1 MDYLL
6 KNRLVSCAGEILDSV
21 SQQPVDLDF
30 TLPDYCADVE
40 KILKC
45 SLIPKIYSRSLSAGQ
60 LTVDGVSLIR
70 ILYTDSNRSRL
81 RCCEQTVPFSQSIP
95 VSTEAS
101 DNVIFTTPKPE
112 YLNCRALSPRR
123 LTLHGAFSLHTK
135 VLSRSMT
142 CINEDNADDDLQLLN
157 CPLTAMEVCSFA
169 QEQFSVA
176 ESAVLKTKSSV
187 ETIVRSDVQAIITD
201 CTNTGD
207 RVMLKGE
214 ITLSMLYIS
223 DASTG
228 DTDRLVY
235 AFPFST
241 TLSTGDK
248 ECSHLDARVDVL
260 SYEILLKSE
269 LMSEEP
275 VVTVDVKLSA
285 TVVGY
290 KSHSISPIVDA
301 YSTVYNTDSTLQSV
315 PVCKDISIIN
325 SSYTSKST
333 VSMGDETVEKILD
346 IFTEAPI
353 FTGNFKEDTLCISGK
368 VNVCVLACD
377 KDGKIICIERQ
388 VDISREE
395 VLSGK
400 YSSIKHMKG
409 NITSLSYRITESD
422 ALELRLDVRL
432 YTVLQ
437 DEILL
442 NQISQVKSI
451 GETMDKEAAPLT
463 LYFAK
468 SGEKVWDIAK
478 HFSAPLSTLCTE
490 NSIDTEVIETD
501 GMLFVLRV

>member
-30 TLPDYCADVE
+30 TLPDYCPDVE

-81 RCCEQTVPFSQSIP
+81 RCCEQTVPFSQNIS

-101 DNVIFTTPKPE
+101 DNVIFTLPKPE

-142 CINEDNADDDLQLLN
+142 TIYEDKTDDDLQLLN
-157 CPLTAMEVCSFA
+157 CPLDLMEVCSFA

-176 ESAVLKTKSSV
+176 ESVVLKTKSTV
-187 ETIVRSDVQAIITD
+187 ETIVRSDVQAVITD

-207 RVMLKGE
+207 RVMLRGE

-223 DASTG
+223 DTTTG

-235 AFPFST
+235 AFPFNT

-248 ECSHLDARVDVL
+248 ECTYLDARVDVL

-275 VVTVDVKLSA
+275 VVTADVKLCAS
-285 TVVGY
+285 VVGY
-290 KSHSISPIVDA
+290 KPRSISPAVDA
-301 YSTVYNTDSTLQSV
+301 YSTMYKTDCELQSV
-315 PVCKDISIIN
+315 SLCKDISLIN

-333 VSMGDETVEKILD
+333 VSLGDETVEKILD
-346 IFTEAPI
+346 IFTESPI
-353 FTGNFKEDTLCISGK
+353 FTGSIKEDTLCLSGK
-368 VNVCVLACD
+368 VNVCILAFD
-377 KDGKIICIERQ
+377 KEGKIIFIERQ
-388 VDISREE
+388 VDISKEE
-395 VLSGK
+395 AISK
-400 YSSIKHMKG
+400 KCSSIKHIKG
-409 NITSLSYRITESD
+409 NVTSLSYRITESNT
-422 ALELRLDVRL
+422 LELRLDIRL
-432 YTVLQ
+432 YTVLS
-437 DEILL
+437 DEIIL
-442 NQISQVKSI
+442 NQISKIKGV
-451 GETMDKEAAPLT
+451 GELSENTQSPLT

-478 HFSAPLSTLCTE
+478 HFSAPVNTLCTE
-490 NSIDTEVIETD
+490 NLIDTDVLEND